1 MKTNQII
8 LALVGVALGFTA
20 TTLYLK
26 NKTKKPCGCGCGGD
40 KNSEATKMAN
50 ASGRLAQS
58 SLTLGE
64 EAPVKGRC
72 RVCEGSFGI
81 GYYAIDG
88 KCKAGDACRESF

>member
-26 NKTKKPCGCGCGGD
+26 NKNKKPCGCGCGGT
-40 KNSEATKMAN
+40 KTSEAMAN
-50 ASGRLAQS
+50 ASGRLANS
-58 SLTLGE
+58 SLSLGE
-64 EAPVKGRC
+64 EQPVKGRC
-72 RVCEGSFGI
+72 RICEGSFGI

-88 KCKAGDACRESF
+88 KCKAGDACRE